1 MHSLVAFLAVCL
13 LCSLS
18 AGALAQTPC
27 CMPMA
32 WTAEHSSS
40 LLIAE
45 GISNSSS
52 STGILYRDSKMK
64 RIAYNVT
71 TLMYESAGKKTQV
84 FRHQKVNKK
93 KTKIFLYPKKQKKQ
107 NKTERG
113 VLVPMQYY
121 VIALFEKGLVA
132 LIQDGNCQ
140 LVKANTNISALFQQ
154 DCYGPQYDTPFI
166 ATVTLGLGKL
176 RASVARNTVSN
187 PGHFTLITDS
197 TVPHTHPSECGKLA
211 DHVTVLNGNSVPII
225 VLRQNFGTSRR
236 GLLMTLYSI
245 FRATAIPAR
254 GRARPGWPTPI
265 HSSVCC

>member
-13 LCSLS
+13 CSLY

-71 TLMYESAGKKTQV
+71 TLMYESA
-84 FRHQKVNKK
+84 
-93 KTKIFLYPKKQKKQ
+93 
-107 NKTERG
+107 ERG

-121 VIALFEKGLVA
+121 VIALFDKGLVA
-132 LIQDGNCQ
+132 LIQNGNCQ
-140 LVKANTNISALFQQ
+140 LVKANTNISALLQQ

-211 DHVTVLNGNSVPII
+211 DHITVLNGNSVPII
-225 VLRQNFGTSRR
+225 VLRQNFWNIQEGVADDSVFDIPSDCNTGEVEGKSRMANAYP
-236 GLLMTLYSI
+236 LLSALLRI
-245 FRATAIPAR
+245 
-254 GRARPGWPTPI
+254 
-265 HSSVCC
+265 